1 MLNMDG
7 DSLLNA
13 VFSYELT
20 WELTLVAVI
29 IGLKP
34 LFMVLH
40 LFNSFSPKNMFRE
53 KHKPPD

>member
-7 DSLLNA
+7 DSFLNA

-40 LFNSFSPKNMFRE
+40 LLNSFFS
-53 KHKPPD
+53 